1 MATKIASYPK
11 GKSAE
16 QILKEALPNEFLISV
31 ISTKL
36 MTTIEDQKANE
47 KASEQKF

>member
-1 MATKIASYPK
+1 MATKLTSYPR
-11 GKSAE
+11 KSAE

-36 MTTIEDQKANE
+36 MAIIEDQKAKE
-47 KASEQKF
+47 KSQ